1 MCQVEVAEAA
11 AEDEEDDPG
20 ALIGPIGFELESESC
35 ALS

>member
-1 MCQVEVAEAA
+1 MAEAVA
-11 AEDEEDDPG
+11 GADEEDDPG